1 MWPQP
6 SSDLPTTPT
15 TNSDKI
21 CDHSRGSK
29 DSDSTDTW
37 PHSQEETE
45 RSFNSSF
52 DDLSDAF
59 TSKSIRKRC
68 SPSTDTISPAKCES
82 LSSRPRN
89 GAEVIGLNSSYQHCL
104 FKELEQYIR
113 ETGRALPRSNHPRE
127 VVQVVSKY
135 IYFAHGGQAVETASD
150 YRYLATQRRGN
161 GKKFQQ

>member
-1 MWPQP
+1 MIHQVILGKWVADKCNVALQRKLTERQVPMWPQP

-15 TNSDKI
+15 TSSDKI

-37 PHSQEETE
+37 PHSEEETE

-82 LSSRPRN
+82 LSSRRRKSL
-89 GAEVIGLNSSYQHCL
+89 GLIVPISTAYSKSWSNTSERQV
-104 FKELEQYIR
+104 EL
-113 ETGRALPRSNHPRE
+113 
-127 VVQVVSKY
+127 
-135 IYFAHGGQAVETASD
+135 
-150 YRYLATQRRGN
+150 YLALIIRGRYM
-161 GKKFQQ
+161 